1 MTTSSTSAIVTGSTP
16 TLSGPAAST
25 PTMSSTTVSSLTV
38 NTDAVTQFARRLDEL
53 AHDIDAWVLRARL
66 AATYDDPARHQ
77 TLESASDRC
86 ARAADH
92 IRAHGWR
99 AHRAA
104 AAYDAN
110 ESWWAAPPHLG
121 ITALAGV
128 AAFLAP
134 SPLTVSVFRRSITGI
149 SGVMSGAAEIA
160 SAGARALGASPAALS
175 VRPVARTECLSPAS
189 FTAAVAR
196 IPAADPHRPQVRIE
210 KTPSAAFVYIG
221 GTVTGNL
228 SGGREPWDM
237 ASNIAAIAGQVS
249 DSERGVRT
257 VMAASGVTSAD
268 RIVVV
273 GHSQGGLVAQ
283 RLAADP
289 ELRVSD
295 VVLVGSPQ
303 TAGGVA
309 AGVHVVALEHSN
321 DPIPALGGIAPEGR
335 ADVTVARTPL
345 IESGDPLAAHHLSAY
360 RELASEADASRTPA
374 LINARREV
382 FGNEQAACQ
391 ATVWRVDRV
400 R

>member
-1 MTTSSTSAIVTGSTP
+1 MTNSTTSATGTDSTP
-16 TLSGPAAST
+16 AS
-25 PTMSSTTVSSLTV
+25 SSLTIS
-38 NTDAVTQFARRLDEL
+38 TDAVTQFARRLEEL
-53 AHDIDAWVLRARL
+53 ANDIDAWVMRARFI
-66 AATYDDPARHQ
+66 ATLGDPARQQ

-86 ARAADH
+86 ARAADQ
-92 IRAHGWR
+92 IRSDGWR

-104 AAYDAN
+104 AAYQAN
-110 ESWWAAPPHLG
+110 ESWWAGSPDFG
-121 ITALAGV
+121 VTALAGV
-128 AAFLAP
+128 VAFLAP
-134 SPLTVSVFRRSITGI
+134 SSLTVSVFRRSMTGI
-149 SGVMSGAAEIA
+149 SGVISGAAGIA
-160 SAGARALGASPAALS
+160 VAGARALRAAPNALS
-175 VRPVARTECLSPAS
+175 VRPVVQTDCLPPTS

-210 KTPSAAFVYIG
+210 KTPSTAFVYVG
-221 GTVTGNL
+221 GTITGGL

-237 ASNIAAIAGQVS
+237 ASNLAAITGQVS

-257 VMAASGVTSAD
+257 VMAAAGVTSAD

-303 TAGGVA
+303 TPGGVA
-309 AGVHVVALEHSN
+309 PGVHVVALENRN

-345 IESGDPLAAHHLSAY
+345 IESGDPLAAHHLSTY
-360 RELASEADASRTPA
+360 RELASEADASRDST
-374 LINARREV
+374 LINIRRDV
-382 FGNEQAACQ
+382 FGAENASCQ
-391 ATVWRVDRV
+391 ASEWRVDRS